1 MTARRPRTAE
11 GDTATAVV
19 LEIFRVNGLLLADGN
34 RLATAEGLTAA
45 RWQVLGAVA
54 LAGRPLTVPQIARRM
69 GLTRQAV
76 QESVNRLL
84 AGALVEAR
92 DNLDHRR
99 SPLIG
104 LTELGSQKYTAVDQ
118 RQARWINELAAG
130 LKIADL
136 AVAARLLRELGDRL
150 ENNEDTA
157 GEGNSDDIYL
167 GAGHLFEIG
176 GAPLE
181 WLLNGAGLRHYIDGH
196 AVELAGVCRRG
207 CEREHRSPNGT
218 RPT

>member
-1 MTARRPRTAE
+1 MTVWWARTAE
-11 GDTATAVV
+11 GDAATAVV
-19 LEIFRVNGLLLADGN
+19 LEIFRDNGLLLADGN
-34 RLATAEGLTAA
+34 RLAAAEGLTAA

-84 AGALVEAR
+84 AEALVEAR

-104 LTELGSQKYTAVDQ
+104 LTALGSQKYTAVDQ

-130 LKIADL
+130 LQITDL
-136 AVAARLLRELGDRL
+136 AAAAHVLRDLGDRL
-150 ENNEDTA
+150 ANNQ
-157 GEGNSDDIYL
+157 
-167 GAGHLFEIG
+167 
-176 GAPLE
+176 
-181 WLLNGAGLRHYIDGH
+181 RDGT
-196 AVELAGVCRRG
+196 EKGQQ
-207 CEREHRSPNGT
+207 
-218 RPT
+218 

>member
-1 MTARRPRTAE
+1 MLQQRARTAE
-11 GDTATAVV
+11 GDAATAVV
-19 LEIFRVNGLLLADGN
+19 LEIFRVNGLVLADGN
-34 RLATAEGLTAA
+34 RLAVAEGLTAA

-84 AGALVEAR
+84 AEALVEAR

-104 LTELGSQKYTAVDQ
+104 LTALGSQKYTAVDQ

-130 LKIADL
+130 LQLTDL
-136 AVAARLLRELGDRL
+136 AAAAHVLRDLGDRL
-150 ENNEDTA
+150 ASNQ
-157 GEGNSDDIYL
+157 
-167 GAGHLFEIG
+167 
-176 GAPLE
+176 
-181 WLLNGAGLRHYIDGH
+181 RDGT
-196 AVELAGVCRRG
+196 EKGQK
-207 CEREHRSPNGT
+207 
-218 RPT
+218 

>member
-1 MTARRPRTAE
+1 MTRTLE
-11 GDTATAVV
+11 GDAATDVV
-19 LEIFRVNGLLLADGN
+19 LALFRAHGQVLTAGHQ
-34 RLATAEGLTAA
+34 LATQEELTAA

-92 DNLDHRR
+92 GNLDHRR

-104 LTELGSQKYTAVDQ
+104 LTALGSQKYSAVDQ

-130 LKIADL
+130 LKTADL
-136 AVAARLLRELGDRL
+136 AAAARALRELGDRL
-150 ENNEDTA
+150 ERNQ
-157 GEGNSDDIYL
+157 
-167 GAGHLFEIG
+167 
-176 GAPLE
+176 
-181 WLLNGAGLRHYIDGH
+181 RHS
-196 AVELAGVCRRG
+196 
-207 CEREHRSPNGT
+207 RE
-218 RPT
+218 

>member
-1 MTARRPRTAE
+1 MLQQRARTAE
-11 GDTATAVV
+11 GDAATAVV
-19 LEIFRVNGLLLADGN
+19 LEIFRVNGLVLADGN
-34 RLATAEGLTAA
+34 RLAVAEGLTAA

-84 AGALVEAR
+84 AEALVEAR

-104 LTELGSQKYTAVDQ
+104 LTALGSQKYTAVDQ

-130 LKIADL
+130 LQITDL
-136 AVAARLLRELGDRL
+136 AAAAHVLRDLGDRL
-150 ENNEDTA
+150 ASNQ
-157 GEGNSDDIYL
+157 
-167 GAGHLFEIG
+167 
-176 GAPLE
+176 
-181 WLLNGAGLRHYIDGH
+181 RDGT
-196 AVELAGVCRRG
+196 EKGQK
-207 CEREHRSPNGT
+207 
-218 RPT
+218 

>member
-1 MTARRPRTAE
+1 MLQQRARTAE
-11 GDTATAVV
+11 GDAATAVV
-19 LEIFRVNGLLLADGN
+19 LEIFRVNGLVLADGN
-34 RLATAEGLTAA
+34 RLAVAEGLTAA

-84 AGALVEAR
+84 AEALVEAR

-104 LTELGSQKYTAVDQ
+104 LTALGSQKYTAVDQ

-130 LKIADL
+130 LQITDL
-136 AVAARLLRELGDRL
+136 AAAAHVLRDLGDRL
-150 ENNEDTA
+150 ANN
-157 GEGNSDDIYL
+157 
-167 GAGHLFEIG
+167 
-176 GAPLE
+176 
-181 WLLNGAGLRHYIDGH
+181 RRDGT
-196 AVELAGVCRRG
+196 EKGQQ
-207 CEREHRSPNGT
+207 
-218 RPT
+218 